1 VKRSLSPFLRL
12 LFTPL
17 RLFLIRFFLID
28 YVRLQYRF
36 ITGNPLHLNPPKK
49 YTEKLQYLRIFI
61 FPKDPLVIQC
71 TDRVRLIDY
80 IKSLKLD
87 RYLIPQLGIYK
98 KPQEIDFTALPDWFV
113 IKSNHGSGFNL
124 IIKKANGFNKK
135 KLFGTLS
142 RWLRTDYGTLTGEH
156 HYSSIP
162 PRLIIEPYLGIEE
175 SLPIEYKIHVFNG
188 QAKYLYVVTG
198 RPYQLRYTHFLIDW
212 TPFPGAQFNGW
223 KSSEYPPVKPENFE
237 EMVRLAETLAEP
249 FDFVRV
255 DLYSIKGKIYIS
267 ELTFTPA
274 KGTLS
279 LVDRHIDTQ
288 MGEWLTIHEK

>member
-1 VKRSLSPFLRL
+1 M
-12 LFTPL
+12 
-17 RLFLIRFFLID
+17 RLFLIRFFLLD

-36 ITGNPLHLNPPKK
+36 ITGSSLNLNPPIK
-49 YTEKLQYLRIFI
+49 YTEKLQYLRLFVL
-61 FPKDPLVIQC
+61 PKDPQVIQC
-71 TDRVRLIDY
+71 TDRIGLVAY
-80 IKSLKLD
+80 VKSLNLN
-87 RYLIPQLGIYK
+87 RYLIPHLGVYK
-98 KPQEIDFTALPDWFV
+98 KPNDIDFNALPERFV

-124 IIKKANGFNKK
+124 IINKTKGFNKRK
-135 KLFGTLS
+135 MNRTLS
-142 RWLRTDYGTLTGEH
+142 RWLRTDYGTLTGEK

-162 PRLIIEPYLGIEE
+162 PRLIVEPYLGIDE

-223 KSSEYPPVKPENFE
+223 RTSEYPPIKPENFN
-237 EMVRLAETLAEP
+237 EMVTLAETLAQP

-279 LVDRHIDTQ
+279 LVDPKIDAM